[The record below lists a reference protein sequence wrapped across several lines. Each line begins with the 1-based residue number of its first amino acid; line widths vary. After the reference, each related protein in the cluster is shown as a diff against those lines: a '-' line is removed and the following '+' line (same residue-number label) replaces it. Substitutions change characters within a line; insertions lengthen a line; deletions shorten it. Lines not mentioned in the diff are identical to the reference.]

1 VIVAA
6 AIGLLA
12 AIAAAAVAIVAVRR
26 TAGRPLFERA
36 SMAAANPRSS
46 LLTDGQ
52 RMPAAASPSS
62 SVIQRK
68 RGAAVKSKPAVVR
81 PAGGI

>member
-1 VIVAA
+1 
-6 AIGLLA
+6 
-12 AIAAAAVAIVAVRR
+12 
-26 TAGRPLFERA
+26 
-36 SMAAANPRSS
+36 MAAANPRSS